1 MKLVLDH
8 HPILQDVTIW
18 AGPDFGITGP
28 DNTYYIYDRK
38 SGTEKEI
45 PQEAITDQLKVYA
58 YKLLCN
64 TGKALKNTT
73 IYAYEVYLP
82 SMYMI
87 GGKVSQSD
95 IDYIR
100 TKIVDDVHELQGLI
114 LDGKIKQNTPQ
125 HVDRFQRT
133 TDSSKCRL
141 CSMRRVCAKLKKI
154 DGDDHPNPILDPLA
168 EELDSGRL
176 F

>member
-8 HPILQDVTIW
+8 HPVLQDVTIW
-18 AGPDFGITGP
+18 AGPDFGITGT

-38 SGTEKEI
+38 SGTKKDI
-45 PQEAITDQLKVYA
+45 PQDAITDQLKVYA

-64 TGKALKNTT
+64 TGKTLDNTT

-95 IDYIR
+95 IDHIKD
-100 TKIVDDVHELQGLI
+100 KIVDDVHELQALVVNGN
-114 LDGKIKQNTPQ
+114 IKNNQPQ

-133 TDSSKCRL
+133 TDTHKCSF
-141 CSMRRVCAKLKKI
+141 CSMRRVCAALKKI
-154 DGDDHPNPILDPLA
+154 DGDSQPNPILDTVA
-168 EELDSGRL
+168 GELDSGRL

>member
-64 TGKALKNTT
+64 TGKTLKNTT

-114 LDGKIKQNTPQ
+114 LDGNIKQNIPQ